1 MGFFSGLVSAVKS
14 VGSAISDR
22 VKAVGKAVGSAV
34 KKVYDTAKETAEKAV
49 GWLAEKGDKIV
60 QSTKKVWNG
69 VKKTVRNAA
78 IVTKVAAMVFP
89 HPALVGVAT
98 ILEKVHRGVMVV
110 DRALATKIFPAAE
123 RAVEMAKAI
132 HAKNQAKK
140 LSKQEEKA
148 ILEDQEVLRRSYNI
162 VQTEQEKAS
171 LRYSLL
177 VNDYMLVQNRIDQI
191 IEQDDVKDFE
201 HYLRLRATQK
211 LLKSAEQSIAQ
222 AKEATQLKDDD
233 VFLMK
238 VANDLLDEN
247 PQLSDQDAVRLDE
260 LIKRRYA
267 GKPLLPFVFE
277 EMIAAWEVRYQNM
290 EATWK
295 QLNAKNATVKR
306 EIMSLESK
314 MMIEPLTPAEEVHLV
329 ELKNDLKISAHQ
341 LKEQAEE
348 NRAMQSYVHAAEG
361 FLQVLEK
368 SAEEFVAEDRDYLLE
383 DSSTVGMLII
393 DCAQNGKRWSELSDE
408 EQSLITDY
416 ANIFAEDAKNRQE
429 QIMQEAESEI
439 EVKVA

>member
-1 MGFFSGLVSAVKS
+1 MGFLSGLVSKVKS
-14 VGSAISDR
+14 AGSAILDE
-22 VKAVGKAVGSAV
+22 VKVVGRRI

-60 QSTKKVWNG
+60 ESTKKVWNG

-89 HPALVGVAT
+89 HPVLVGVAT
-98 ILEKVHRGVMVV
+98 VLAKVHQGVMVV

-123 RAVEMAKAI
+123 RAVEMAKVI

-222 AKEATQLKDDD
+222 AKEVTQLKDDD

-267 GKPLLPFVFE
+267 GKSLLPFVFE

-295 QLNAKNATVKR
+295 QLNIENATIER
-306 EIMSLESK
+306 EVIILETRMK
-314 MMIEPLTPAEEVHLV
+314 IKPLTPAEEIHLA
-329 ELKNDLKISAHQ
+329 ELKNNLKILAHQ
-341 LKEQAEE
+341 LKEQGEE
-348 NRAMQSYVHAAEG
+348 NYAMQSYVHAAEG

-383 DSSTVGMLII
+383 DASTVGMLII
-393 DCAQNGKRWSELSDE
+393 DCAQNGKRWSDLTNE
-408 EQSLITDY
+408 ERSLIRDY
-416 ANIFAEDAKNRQE
+416 AHIFAKDAKNRQE

>member
-1 MGFFSGLVSAVKS
+1 MGFISGLISKAKS
-14 VGSAISDR
+14 VGSAISDGA
-22 VKAVGKAVGSAV
+22 KTVGRRV

-49 GWLAEKGDKIV
+49 GWLAEKGDKMV
-60 QSTKKVWNG
+60 EDTKKVWEG
-69 VKKTVRNAA
+69 VKKSVRAAA
-78 IVTKVAAMVFP
+78 IVTKVAAMAFP
-89 HPALVGVAT
+89 HPALIAVAG
-98 ILEKVHRGVMVV
+98 LMDKAHQRVMDV
-110 DRALATKIFPAAE
+110 DRVLATKIFPAAE
-123 RAVEMAKAI
+123 RAVEMAKVI

-177 VNDYMLVQNRIDQI
+177 VNDYLLVQNRIDQI
-191 IEQDDVKDFE
+191 VEQDDVKDFE

-211 LLKSAEQSIAQ
+211 LLKSAEKSIAE
-222 AKEATQLKDDD
+222 AKDATRLKDDD

-238 VANDLLDEN
+238 IANDLLDEN

-267 GKPLLPFVFE
+267 GKSLLPFVFE

-290 EATWK
+290 KEKWN
-295 QLNAKNATVKR
+295 QLNTENASIERDV
-306 EIMSLESK
+306 IILETRMK
-314 MMIEPLTPAEEVHLV
+314 IQPLTAAEEVHLV
-329 ELKNDLKISAHQ
+329 ELKNDLKINTHQ

-368 SAEEFVAEDRDYLLE
+368 SAEEFVAEDRDYLL
-383 DSSTVGMLII
+383 DDASTVGMLII
-393 DCAQNGKRWSELSDE
+393 DCAQNGKRWSDLTNE
-408 EQSLITDY
+408 EKSLIRDY
-416 ANIFAEDAKNRQE
+416 AHIFAKDAKNRQE
-429 QIMQEAESEI
+429 QIMQEAASEI

>member
-1 MGFFSGLVSAVKS
+1 MGFISGLISKAKS
-14 VGSAISDR
+14 VGSAISDG
-22 VKAVGKAVGSAV
+22 VKTVGRGV

-60 QSTKKVWNG
+60 ESTKKVWNG
-69 VKKTVRNAA
+69 VKKTVRAAA

-89 HPALVGVAT
+89 HPALIKVAV
-98 ILEKVHRGVMVV
+98 LLDKAHQSVMAV
-110 DRALATKIFPAAE
+110 DRVLATKIFPAAE
-123 RAVEMAKAI
+123 RAVEMAKVI

-177 VNDYMLVQNRIDQI
+177 VNDYLLVQNRIDQI
-191 IEQDDVKDFE
+191 VEQDDVKDFE

-211 LLKSAEQSIAQ
+211 LLKSAEKSIAE
-222 AKEATQLKDDD
+222 AKDATRLKDDD

-267 GKPLLPFVFE
+267 GKSLLPFVFE

-290 EATWK
+290 EAIWS
-295 QLNAKNATVKR
+295 QLNAKNAAVKR
-306 EIMSLESK
+306 EIMSLETK

-329 ELKNDLKISAHQ
+329 ELKNDLKINAHQ

-368 SAEEFVAEDRDYLLE
+368 SAEEFVAEDRDYLL
-383 DSSTVGMLII
+383 DDASTVGMLII

-429 QIMQEAESEI
+429 QIMQEAASEI